1 MAACNNN
8 KAGNAPATTTTAAS
22 PGTETTVYVQSDTL
36 LSKYE
41 YAKDMSKRLQDK
53 GKSAQSDVAS
63 KEEAFKREVVEYQ
76 KNAATMPADKRQ
88 ATEQRLQREKQ
99 EFDQYQQRAGAE
111 FQNEQGTETGKLYD
125 KLTEFAKAYAKEKGY
140 KAILTYSKSN
150 PSVLYVD
157 PSLDITAEVVK
168 KLNDAYAKDKK

>member
-1 MAACNNN
+1 
-8 KAGNAPATTTTAAS
+8 
-22 PGTETTVYVQSDTL
+22 
-36 LSKYE
+36 
-41 YAKDMSKRLQDK
+41 
-53 GKSAQSDVAS
+53 
-63 KEEAFKREVVEYQ
+63 
-76 KNAATMPADKRQ
+76 MPADKRQ

-99 EFDQYQQRAGAE
+99 EFDQYQQRASAE
-111 FQNEQGTETGKLYD
+111 FQNAQGTETSKLYD
-125 KLTEFAKAYAKEKGY
+125 KLTEFCKAYAKEKGY